1 MAIDEGL
8 STKRLEGSALSID
21 VAPVPDLH
29 DHHDEHFV
37 LDRVDDPIVSLTD
50 SISIIP
56 RKLLASWRAGVRAEL
71 LDSDSDAPTVFRWE
85 SFEFFGC
92 RPLDEDLIAC
102 HDS

>member
-1 MAIDEGL
+1 M
-8 STKRLEGSALSID
+8 EGSALSIN
-21 VAPVPDLH
+21 VAAVPDLY
-29 DHHDEHFV
+29 HHHGERLV

-50 SISIIP
+50 SISIFP

-71 LDSDSDAPTVFRWE
+71 LDSGGDAPTFFRWE
-85 SFEFFGC
+85 GFEFFCC